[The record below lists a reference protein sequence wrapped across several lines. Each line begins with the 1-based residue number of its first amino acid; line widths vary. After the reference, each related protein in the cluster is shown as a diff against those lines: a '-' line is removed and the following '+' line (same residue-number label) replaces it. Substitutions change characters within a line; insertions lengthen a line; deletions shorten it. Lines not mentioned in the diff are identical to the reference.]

1 MTHLV
6 LACLLIVLLVV
17 PASAEPPSGFSEFV
31 WGTSPTVIRD
41 QFMSKRCR
49 TSAENR
55 RAWYSLECRDYL
67 VEGLT
72 IPVLRLDFEPADSL
86 AGYYM
91 LVARASYRAFRDLML
106 QRFGQPT
113 SRGSILWSGARLSWS
128 WNDVSAIL
136 IERCGED
143 VSCVEVKT
151 TALDR
156 KLERIRERERRDS
169 RQSF

>member
-1 MTHLV
+1 MSPLV
-6 LACLLIVLLVV
+6 LACLLIVLMVV
-17 PASAEPPSGFSEFV
+17 PASAEPPSGFSEFA
-31 WGTSPTVIRD
+31 WGTNPAIIRD
-41 QFMSKRCR
+41 QFASKRCR
-49 TSAENR
+49 TSTENR
-55 RAWYSLECRDYL
+55 RGWYSVECRNYL

-91 LVARASYRAFRDLML
+91 MVARGSYRAFRDLML
-106 QRFGQPT
+106 QRFGRPT
-113 SRGSILWSGARLSWS
+113 AQRSILWSGAHISWT

-136 IERCGED
+136 IEKCGPEH
-143 VSCVEVKT
+143 SCVEVRT

-156 KLERIRERERRDS
+156 KLEQIRERELRDS